1 MTTLLTFS
9 MGFAF
14 ACVIL
19 AMVFCFIRLLM
30 GPASQDRILA
40 LDTLWMC
47 SMMLAVVF
55 GLYFGDQVYFEL
67 ALLVALLGFVSTV
80 ALTKFLIRGE
90 IIE

>member
-9 MGFAF
+9 MAFAF
-14 ACVIL
+14 ACVVL
-19 AMVFCFIRLLM
+19 AMVLCFIRLLI

-47 SMMLAVVF
+47 SMMLAIVF